1 MSTRSGFG
9 AIRQALRNPNYGI
22 YTAGNAASLI
32 GTWMQRVAIGWLT
45 WELTGSGA
53 WLGAM
58 AFADL
63 FPTVIVGPLGGVM
76 ADRLDRMR
84 VMRISQFLSLL
95 QALALFA
102 LTATGTITVE
112 LLFALTL
119 FLGIVSGVNQPVRL
133 ALVPAL
139 VRREDLAPAVAINSI
154 IFNGA
159 RFVGPAAAGALI
171 AAGGVSLAFAANAA
185 SYVLFMIALWHIRLP
200 APPEAPARTRNGV
213 LQDIG
218 DGIRYVGAHPGLG
231 PMMMLLIASCVFVR
245 PVIELLPGFA
255 SEVFGAGATGLALLT
270 STIGAGA
277 IVGGLWLA
285 GRGDW
290 HGLTRLVLGNTALL
304 SLSILL
310 FIATD
315 SLWVAV
321 PALLVGGT
329 CMVVIGVGMQTLIQ
343 LSVAGNMRGRVL
355 SLYGL
360 IFRGGPALGALM
372 MGTVSDLV
380 GLRWPLAVG
389 SALALAAWV
398 AAWARRTRMQTALEI
413 PQAAD

>member
-32 GTWMQRVAIGWLT
+32 GSWMQRVAVGWLT

-76 ADRLDRMR
+76 ADRWDRLR
-84 VMRISQFLSLL
+84 IMRITQFLALC
-95 QALALFA
+95 QALTLFA
-102 LTATGTITVE
+102 LTATGTITVG

-119 FLGIVSGVNQPVRL
+119 FLGIVAGINQPVRM
-133 ALVPAL
+133 ALVPSL

-154 IFNGA
+154 IFNAA

-171 AAGGVSLAFAANAA
+171 ASSGTALAFAANAA
-185 SYVLFMIALWHIRLP
+185 SFVLFMLALWRIRLP
-200 APPEAPARTRNGV
+200 SASAPPAKARHGV
-213 LQDIG
+213 LHDVAEG
-218 DGIRYVGAHPGLG
+218 VRYVGAHPGLG
-231 PMMMLLIASCVFVR
+231 PMMMMLIASCLFVR

-255 SEVFGAGATGLALLT
+255 SDVFGAGAAGLALLT

-304 SLSILL
+304 ALAILL

-329 CMVVIGVGMQTLIQ
+329 CMVVIGVGVQTLIQ

-360 IFRGGPALGALM
+360 IFRGGPALGALT

-389 SALALAAWV
+389 SALALAAWA
-398 AAWARRTRMQTALEI
+398 AAWTRRTRMQTALEM

>member
-9 AIRQALRNPNYGI
+9 AIRQALSNPNYGI

-32 GTWMQRVAIGWLT
+32 GTWMQRVAVGWLT

-76 ADRLDRMR
+76 ADRWDRLR
-84 VMRISQFLSLL
+84 VMRITQLL
-95 QALALFA
+95 ALGQALTLFA
-102 LTATGTITVE
+102 LTATGAITVE

-119 FLGIVSGVNQPVRL
+119 FLGIVAGINQPVRM
-133 ALVPAL
+133 ALVPSL

-154 IFNGA
+154 IFNAA

-171 AAGGVSLAFAANAA
+171 ASSGTALAFAANAA
-185 SYVLFMIALWHIRLP
+185 SFVLFMLALWRIRLP
-200 APPEAPARTRNGV
+200 PAPVPPAKARHGV
-213 LQDIG
+213 LHDVAEG
-218 DGIRYVGAHPGLG
+218 VRYVGAHPGLG
-231 PMMMLLIASCVFVR
+231 PMMLLLIASCLFVR
-245 PVIELLPGFA
+245 PVVELLPGFA
-255 SEVFGAGATGLALLT
+255 SDVFGAGAEGLALLT

-304 SLSILL
+304 ALAILL

-329 CMVVIGVGMQTLIQ
+329 CMVVIGVGVQTLIQ

-360 IFRGGPALGALM
+360 IFRGGPALGALT

-380 GLRWPLAVG
+380 GLRWPLAIG
-389 SALALAAWV
+389 SALALAAWA
-398 AAWARRTRMQTALEI
+398 AAWARRARMQTALEM